1 MIQKQYYLT
10 IVYKCFIIF
19 PAHFISPY
27 NSSKQGERIMKLNAP
42 TKNWWW
48 ISVIL
53 AIIGLIGYFVAIP
66 FVSVYAFWFVV
77 VGFVL
82 LALSTVMKGM

>member
-1 MIQKQYYLT
+1 
-10 IVYKCFIIF
+10 
-19 PAHFISPY
+19 
-27 NSSKQGERIMKLNAP
+27 MKLNAP

-53 AIIGLIGYFVAIP
+53 AVVGVIGYFVAIP
-66 FVSVYAFWFVV
+66 FVSVYAFWLVT

-82 LALSTVMKGM
+82 LALSTVLKGM